1 MKPQRSNP
9 KQREDARALHP
20 ATSLLERT
28 FLYQFSWPKLLQ
40 SNLILGI
47 ALLLSMTLNVV
58 LASRHPKP
66 QYFAMDAQGRIVAL
80 VPLSEPMVSTD
91 TVLQFAQGC
100 ITASFSLDFD
110 DNNLRKQLQSLHR
123 CYTDDGYRALMEAM
137 DTAGLV
143 AKIRKQ
149 RLVASA
155 VATGAGVIA
164 QVDPKNPRGY
174 KWTVQQPI
182 SITLVNQTERRS
194 YEFVVETDIQRI
206 PTVDN
211 PRGIAVVALRILG
224 DGS

>member
-1 MKPQRSNP
+1 M
-9 KQREDARALHP
+9 HP
-20 ATSLLERT
+20 AVSLLERT

-40 SNLILGI
+40 SNLILGV
-47 ALLLSMTLNVV
+47 ALLFSIGLNIV

-66 QYFAMDAQGRIVAL
+66 RYFAMDTTGRIVAL

-91 TVLQFAQGC
+91 TVLQFTQGC

-110 DNNLRKQLQSLHR
+110 DNNLRGQLQRLYH
-123 CYTDDGYRALMEAM
+123 CYTDKGYTALMEAM
-137 DTAGLV
+137 ESSGLI

-164 QVDPKNPRGY
+164 RVDPKNPQGY
-174 KWTVQQPI
+174 QWTVQQPI
-182 SITLVNQTERRS
+182 SITLLNQTERRS
-194 YEFVVETDIQRI
+194 YDFVIEATVQRI

-211 PRGIAVVALRILG
+211 PRGIAMTTLRMLG

>member
-1 MKPQRSNP
+1 MKPKGRP
-9 KQREDARALHP
+9 AEQREGVLHP
-20 ATSLLERT
+20 AVSLLERT
-28 FLYQFSWPKLLQ
+28 FLYQFSWPRLLQ
-40 SNLILGI
+40 SHLILGAALLISVALNLILAG
-47 ALLLSMTLNVV
+47 
-58 LASRHPKP
+58 RHPKP

-80 VPLSEPMVSTD
+80 VPLAEPMVSTD

-123 CYTDDGYRALMEAM
+123 CYTGEGYRALMAEM
-137 DTAGLV
+137 DASGLI
-143 AKIRKQ
+143 AKIRTQ

-164 QVDPKNPRGY
+164 QVDPKNPQGY

-194 YEFVVETDIQRI
+194 YEYVIESDIQRI

-211 PRGIAVVALRILG
+211 PRGIAVAALRILG